1 MIENW
6 ELFGGMLNVDQG
18 QQAALRAAQK
28 VIARLRRR
36 DLYKYCSEA
45 LIPQVGSMPGS
56 AAWGAG
62 CCCVG
67 QGCGRGGGCPS

>member
-1 MIENW
+1 MEAWRPHRSPTPARLAVSLLQLIENW
-6 ELFGGMLNVDQG
+6 ELFGSMLNVDQG

-45 LIPQVGSMPGS
+45 LVPQVC
-56 AAWGAG
+56 AG
-62 CCCVG
+62 G
-67 QGCGRGGGCPS
+67 